1 MSKSDGLPPRRAAY
15 KALCRVIL
23 KGQSLEEC
31 SGVFK
36 ELSAQDHKFAR
47 ALTLSTLR
55 HYGALEHI
63 VRQSSSTGKKIKPKE
78 LSIIACMGAAQLKLL
93 EVPDHAAVDATL
105 KLAAKEG
112 FVRQKGF
119 LNAVLRKIAKE
130 PQKEVKTDAN
140 MTHIPDWMLQSWG
153 KAYGAEELNNLLDAL
168 ATEAPLDITCPD
180 ESKRKHLIATYGD
193 AITPIGLHSLRF
205 TGEHPNVVDI
215 EGFKEGYWW
224 VQDAASAYPVS
235 ALINLP
241 ALAEKGDTLKI
252 LDICAAPGGKTMQL
266 AHTGAHVTALDISDK
281 RLERLRENIKRTKL
295 DKNVKIVQGDALS
308 HQGSYDIILLD
319 APCTATG
326 TLRRHPDAAFSKT
339 KAQMDELIALQND
352 MLAHAYNLLSPN
364 GYLLY
369 CTCSLQKEEG
379 ENILNQFIKKEYSS
393 HLLNISSPDILESNI
408 SETVDKN
415 NFFRSL
421 PHTPPLHGDG
431 FFAALIQKK

>member
-1 MSKSDGLPPRRAAY
+1 MTKSDGLPPRRAAY

-36 ELSAQDHKFAR
+36 DLSAQDHKFAR

-93 EVPDHAAVDATL
+93 EVPNHAAVDATL

-140 MTHIPDWMLQSWG
+140 TTHIPDWMLQSWR
-153 KAYGAEELNNLLDAL
+153 KAYGAEGLNALLDAL
-168 ATEAPLDITCPD
+168 ASEAPLDITCPD
-180 ESKRKHLIATYGD
+180 ESKKQHLLDFYGE
-193 AITPIGLHSLRF
+193 AITAIGSDSLRF

-241 ALAEKGDTLKI
+241 ALAENWSDLKI

-281 RLERLRENIKRTKL
+281 RLQRLRDNIKRTNL
-295 DKNVKIVQGDALS
+295 DKNVKVVQGDALS

-339 KAQMDELIALQND
+339 KAQMDDLTALQKD

-369 CTCSLQKEEG
+369 CTCSLQQEEG
-379 ENILNQFIKKEYSS
+379 EIILDQFIEEKTSFITLK
-393 HLLNISSPDILESNI
+393 ISQIEVLEKI
-408 SETVDKN
+408 PEEAIDKN
-415 NFFRSL
+415 DYFRSL
-421 PHTPPLHGDG
+421 PHKNPLHGDG
-431 FFAALIQKK
+431 FFAALLQKK